1 MLRRCLS
8 LCIISVLV
16 FLCGCSSETV
26 VDTHVSSAD
35 AILAHMESKYD
46 MEFTFVGDWDELDS
60 GGYSVSL
67 SCPAFDE
74 SVFCK
79 SENGVYSD
87 NFMAYMYYDEMI
99 SLLQDALH
107 TLAKDGVVFYEVA
120 NDVTAELS
128 LDSTFEDYLACS
140 GEIVADF
147 EIPYSVWDYHMV
159 DMFQQF
165 LNDHL
170 GVYTIR
176 LAVVHNEDY
185 PINDRDAL
193 LDKVN
198 SDGVVE
204 YVELSRIN
212 KELSGEVFWRK

>member
-8 LCIISVLV
+8 FCIIGVLV
-16 FLCGCSSETV
+16 FLCACSGNSAG
-26 VDTHVSSAD
+26 DTQVSSAD

-46 MEFTFVGDWDELDS
+46 MEFTFVGDWEELDS

-67 SCPAFDE
+67 SCPSFDE
-74 SVFCK
+74 PVFCK

-87 NFMAYMYYDEMI
+87 NFMAHMYYDEMI

-107 TLAKDGVVFYEVA
+107 ILASDGAVFYEVA
-120 NDVTAELS
+120 NEVTGDLS
-128 LDSTFEDYLACS
+128 LDSTFEDYLAGS

-159 DMFQQF
+159 DIFQQF
-165 LNDHL
+165 LNDHF
-170 GVYTIR
+170 GVYSVR
-176 LAVVHNEDY
+176 LAVVYNDDY
-185 PINDRDAL
+185 PISDRAAL
-193 LDKVN
+193 IDKVDT
-198 SDGVVE
+198 DGVVE

-212 KELSGEVFWRK
+212 AELSGEIFWRK